1 MTMSITRAADS
12 LLHGGVIAYPTEG
25 VFGLGCLPDDASAL
39 SRIFSIKQRSPSKGL
54 ILLASTAA
62 QLDGWT
68 ALPDNVQIPAPDP
81 SHPITWVVPASDR
94 VSSTIKGEHSGIAV
108 RVCTNP
114 IAAAICAAVNSPI
127 ISTSA
132 NIAGEPPAKDAIA
145 LRRTFSTL
153 VDYIVPGE
161 CGPAD
166 GPSEIRDLI
175 SGQII
180 RPRHI

>member
-1 MTMSITRAADS
+1 MSITRAAES

-25 VFGLGCLPDDASAL
+25 VFGLGCLPNDTGAL
-39 SRIFSIKQRSPSKGL
+39 SRLLSIKQRSPSKGL
-54 ILLASTAA
+54 ILLASNAA
-62 QLDGWT
+62 QLDGWIS
-68 ALPDNVQIPAPDP
+68 LPDGIHIPAPDP
-81 SHPITWVVPASDR
+81 SHPITWIVPASDSL
-94 VSSTIKGEHSGIAV
+94 SSTIKGEHSGIAV
-108 RVCTNP
+108 RVSSNP
-114 IAAAICAAVNSPI
+114 IAAAICDAVNSPI

-132 NIAGEPPAKDAIA
+132 NLAGEAPAKDSKA
-145 LRRTFSTL
+145 LRRTFAAL

-180 RPRHI
+180 RLRHI